1 MDRLSGIYVLFVTF
15 VGFLIHL
22 FATGYMH
29 GDSGYYRF
37 FAYLNLFMFA
47 MLTLVLGDN
56 FLLMFV
62 GWEGVGLCSYLLIG
76 YYLDKEEAAPAAK
89 KAFIANRVGDWGF
102 VLGMM
107 LVFYL
112 TSAKGIASISF
123 FEKPAQGV
131 TSALATIA
139 AMPIDGFTWQAI
151 FAGGITSIAVLLFIG
166 ATGKSAQ
173 IPLFVWLP
181 DAMAGPTPVSALIH
195 AATMVTAGVYMLAR
209 CSAIFT
215 HAPTAMF
222 IVALIGA
229 ATALFAATIGLAQND
244 IKKVLAYSTISQL
257 GYMFLACGVG
267 AFIAAIFHVMTHAF
281 FKAQLFLGSGSVI
294 HGMHHEQDMRR
305 MGGLRKYMPITW
317 LTMVCG
323 WLAICG
329 VPIWAGFFSKDEI
342 LWKVW
347 IAGPFNLPAGAAK
360 ALWFV
365 GAVTALLTAIY
376 MTRLMVMTFWGGERF
391 VTQTVSL
398 HDADHEAHEPQT
410 DSLRNSHTPHES
422 PLSMTIP
429 LIVLAVLSTV
439 GGLVGVPYAISSLTG
454 GHPQNYFE
462 EALAPAISSVP
473 NAAGESATPKINW
486 QSPPPQEID
495 GKPAV
500 APVAETPGPAASQH
514 ETGSPQEVNEE
525 RLLAL
530 ISVLIALT
538 GIGIGWFVFQNQP
551 LRGMPRL
558 LENKYYVDEIYD
570 AAIIQPIKVGS
581 REGLWRIFD
590 LGVIDGIL
598 HTIGGAIV
606 RFGRTIRYM
615 QIGFVRGYA
624 AIILAGALIIIGYF
638 AYAGAHAL
646 RFLVK

>member
-1 MDRLSGIYVLFVTF
+1 MK
-15 VGFLIHL
+15 
-22 FATGYMH
+22 

-47 MLTLVLGDN
+47 MLTLILGDN

-102 VLGMM
+102 VMGILLLFWM
-107 LVFYL
+107 
-112 TSAKGIASISF
+112 TSGAGVPSISF
-123 FEKPAQGV
+123 FDKPGI
-131 TSALATIA
+131 TSALRTVAS
-139 AMPIDGFTWQAI
+139 MPIDGFGWHAI
-151 FAGGITSIAVLLFIG
+151 FAGGITSVAVLLFIG

-173 IPLFVWLP
+173 IPLYVWLP

-222 IVALIGA
+222 IVAIIGA

-267 AFIAAIFHVMTHAF
+267 AFVAAIFHVMTHAF

-305 MGGLRKYMPITW
+305 MGNLRKYMPITW
-317 LTMVCG
+317 LTMCCG

-347 IAGPFNLPAGAAK
+347 IGGSSNMPAGAAK

-365 GAVTALLTAIY
+365 GIVTALLTAIY
-376 MTRLMVMTFWGGERF
+376 MTRLMVMTFWGSERF
-391 VTQTVSL
+391 SSS
-398 HDADHEAHEPQT
+398 HDAHGESHADDHHVV
-410 DSLRNSHTPHES
+410 TPHES

-429 LIVLAVLSTV
+429 LIVLAILSTV
-439 GGLVGVPYAISSLTG
+439 GGLVGVPYAISSLVG
-454 GHPQNYFE
+454 GHPENYFE
-462 EALAPAISSVP
+462 EILAPAISTVP
-473 NAAGESATPKINW
+473 ATEAGAGESAKLQW
-486 QSPPPQEID
+486 QSPPPQETD

-500 APVAETPGPAASQH
+500 APVGEAPGAANSH
-514 ETGSPQEVNEE
+514 EAPNPQEISEE

-530 ISVLIALT
+530 VSVLIALS
-538 GIGIGWFVFQNQP
+538 GIGIGWAMFQSKP
-551 LRGMPRL
+551 LRAMPRL

-570 AAIIQPIKVGS
+570 ATIIQPIKVGS
-581 REGLWRIFD
+581 REGLWKIFD
-590 LGVIDGIL
+590 VGVIDGII
-598 HTIGGAIV
+598 HTIGAGVV
-606 RFGRTIRYM
+606 RFGRTLRYM
-615 QIGFVRGYA
+615 QMGFVRGYA

-638 AYAGAHAL
+638 AYSGASVL
-646 RFLVK
+646 RFLVR

>member
-1 MDRLSGIYVLFVTF
+1 MDRLSGVYVLFITF
-15 VGFLIHL
+15 VGFLIHV

-76 YYLDKEEAAPAAK
+76 YYLDREEAAPAAK

-102 VLGMM
+102 VLGIF
-107 LVFYL
+107 LVFYF
-112 TSAKGIASISF
+112 TSSLGKASISF
-123 FEKPAQGV
+123 FDKPALGV
-131 TSALATIA
+131 ASALSTIA
-139 AMPIDGFTWQAI
+139 AIPNADPFTWHAI

-215 HAPTAMF
+215 HAPMAMF

-244 IKKVLAYSTISQL
+244 IRKVLAYSTISQL

-267 AFIAAIFHVMTHAF
+267 AFVAAIFHVMTHAF

-305 MGGLRKYMPITW
+305 MGNLRKYMPITW
-317 LTMVCG
+317 LTMCCG

-347 IAGPFNLPAGAAK
+347 SAAAPGIPPGAAK

-376 MTRLMVMTFWGGERF
+376 MTRLMVMTFWGSERF
-391 VTQTVSL
+391 GSS
-398 HDADHEAHEPQT
+398 HDAHAESHADDHHGV
-410 DSLRNSHTPHES
+410 SPHES
-422 PLSMTIP
+422 PWSMTIP
-429 LIVLAVLSTV
+429 LIVLAILSTV

-454 GHPQNYFE
+454 GHPENYFE
-462 EALAPAISSVP
+462 EVLAPAISTVP
-473 NAAGESATPKINW
+473 VTETAPDESTQLRW
-486 QSPPPQEID
+486 QSPPPQEVD
-495 GKPAV
+495 GKPAF
-500 APVAETPGPAASQH
+500 APVGEAPGSGTSHETPK
-514 ETGSPQEVNEE
+514 PQELNEE

-530 ISVLIALT
+530 VSVLIAVS
-538 GIGIGWFVFQNQP
+538 GIAIGWVMFQSKP
-551 LRGMPRL
+551 LRAMPRL

-581 REGLWRIFD
+581 REGLWKIFD
-590 LGVIDGIL
+590 VGVIDGIL
-598 HTIGGAIV
+598 HTIGGGIV
-606 RFGRTIRYM
+606 RFGRTLRYM

-638 AYAGAHAL
+638 AYSGAHVL
-646 RFLVK
+646 RFLVR